1 MGAVILVAA
10 LAAVW
15 LNNTSIFTRPEGGYR
30 LLAHRG
36 LAQTFDI
43 SLVEWDTNT
52 ARMIA
57 PPEHHFLENTIAS
70 MEVAFERYGAD
81 VVELDVQRTADGRL
95 AVFHDADLAMR
106 TDGAGGVRDHTM
118 AELRQLDVGYGY
130 TADDGRSYPFRG
142 RGVGLL
148 PEFGEVLAA
157 FPDRDLGND
166 AGLTYLRAQDSR
178 IRVLSAERLKDAL
191 LRYELVGWTGYVP
204 PELHNLELHLPI
216 GYAGLLWGWPH
227 RFVER
232 MDAVNTRVVLVDG
245 DGTWSAGFDTA
256 DALARVP
263 DGFTGYVWTDRID
276 LVSRR

>member
-1 MGAVILVAA
+1 MAEVTPRRGRRWVAVILVAA

-157 FPDRDLGND
+157 FPDRDLLVHMQHGD
-166 AGLTYLRAQDSR
+166 LETGRILWTYL
-178 IRVLSAERLKDAL
+178 
-191 LRYELVGWTGYVP
+191 
-204 PELHNLELHLPI
+204 
-216 GYAGLLWGWPH
+216 AGLLWGWPH